1 MIGRNSP
8 LLSLSLI
15 NLIRSDSESNAITTG
30 LSSPLLCCAS
40 LTLNRPSE
48 SMTQSVEGKDAIQ
61 QQQQQV
67 QKGHSSASRNAEER
81 VLISEPHQQR
91 PGGGGRR
98 PGGIQQF
105 QQQPPMMQ
113 HQMHPRGRNILYSQ
127 GRGVSGGDVPPYDMV
142 NNNMPLPIGALAS
155 NLANTSPEQQ
165 RTMLGDNL
173 YPLVEK
179 LEVES
184 AAKVTGMLL
193 EMDQT
198 EVLHL
203 LASPEALEAKVVE
216 AMDVLRSVAA
226 GELREEEA
234 DVEAVAAGSFSPELM
249 HGDDRSAFKV
259 HT

>member
-1 MIGRNSP
+1 MQ
-8 LLSLSLI
+8 
-15 NLIRSDSESNAITTG
+15 E
-30 LSSPLLCCAS
+30 
-40 LTLNRPSE
+40 LT
-48 SMTQSVEGKDAIQ
+48 VKD
-61 QQQQQV
+61 
-67 QKGHSSASRNAEER
+67 
-81 VLISEPHQQR
+81 PHQQR

-113 HQMHPRGRNILYSQ
+113 HQMHPRGRNIWYSQ
-127 GRGVSGGDVPPYDMV
+127 GRGVSGGDVPPYDMG

-165 RTMLGDNL
+165 RTMLGENL

-198 EVLHL
+198 EVLHI
-203 LASPEALEAKVVE
+203 LASPEALEAKVAE

-234 DVEAVAAGSFSPELM
+234 DAEAVADGSFSPELM

-259 HT
+259 YT